1 MTRYANLLSHADM
14 ILFFNTFLALRSNSP
29 SPDAPVTISR
39 SEKFLGGE
47 ILKWDASVYYN
58 DDIYRL
64 HLLQDDETR
73 AVRIAAVIE
82 VGKQQ
87 HDNMTIWT
95 AFCEYLVFL

>member
-1 MTRYANLLSHADM
+1 M
-14 ILFFNTFLALRSNSP
+14 ILFFNTFLALRSYSP
-29 SPDAPVTISR
+29 SQEGPITISR

-47 ILKWDASVYYN
+47 FQKWDACVCYN

-73 AVRIAAVIE
+73 AVRIAAVSE
-82 VGKQQ
+82 GGKQE

-95 AFCEYLVFL
+95 AFCKYLVFI